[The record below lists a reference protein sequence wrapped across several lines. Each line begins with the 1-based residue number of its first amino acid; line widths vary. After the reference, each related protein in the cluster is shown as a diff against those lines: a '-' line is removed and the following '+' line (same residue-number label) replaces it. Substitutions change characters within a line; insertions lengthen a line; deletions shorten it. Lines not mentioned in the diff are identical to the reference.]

1 MPFNEL
7 SDRHVTL
14 FILNRNPFFTKK
26 QKKKQKQKT
35 RKNTHMTHNK
45 PTSTPEFMQI
55 LIRTQLYQK
64 ILN

>member
-26 QKKKQKQKT
+26 NKKQKQKT
-35 RKNTHMTHNK
+35 KKNTHMTHNK
-45 PTSTPEFMQI
+45 PTSTPEFIQI
-55 LIRTQLYQK
+55 LITTQLYQK
-64 ILN
+64 IIN

>member
-26 QKKKQKQKT
+26 QKKNKNKKQE
-35 RKNTHMTHNK
+35 RTH
-45 PTSTPEFMQI
+45 I
-55 LIRTQLYQK
+55 
-64 ILN
+64 

>member
-14 FILNRNPFFTKK
+14 FILNRNPFLKK
-26 QKKKQKQKT
+26 KNKKQKQKT
-35 RKNTHMTHNK
+35 KKNTHMTHNK

-64 ILN
+64 IIN

>member
-26 QKKKQKQKT
+26 KKKT
-35 RKNTHMTHNK
+35 KNKKEHTYDPQQT
-45 PTSTPEFMQI
+45 
-55 LIRTQLYQK
+55 Y
-64 ILN
+64 

>member
-26 QKKKQKQKT
+26 KKKDKKQK
-35 RKNTHMTHNK
+35 RTH
-45 PTSTPEFMQI
+45 I
-55 LIRTQLYQK
+55 
-64 ILN
+64 